1 MGCHFL
7 RQEIFPTQ
15 GSNSHLL
22 CLLHWQADS
31 LPLSYQGG
39 IREEDNYLI
48 SWVSQIME
56 GQDRVS
62 CSAEMPNAFSLS
74 FQFSRSVMSNSLRP
88 HESQHARPP
97 CPSPTPGAYSNL
109 CPSSRCCHPAISSSV
124 IPFSSC
130 PQSLPASESFPMS
143 QLFA

>member
-1 MGCHFL
+1 MDCGLSGCLFL
-7 RQEIFPTQ
+7 LQGLFLAQ

-62 CSAEMPNAFSLS
+62 CSAEMPNACSLS
-74 FQFSRSVMSNSLRP
+74 FQSLS
-88 HESQHARPP
+88 H
-97 CPSPTPGAYSNL
+97 
-109 CPSSRCCHPAISSSV
+109 V
-124 IPFSSC
+124 
-130 PQSLPASESFPMS
+130 
-143 QLFA
+143 QLFVTP